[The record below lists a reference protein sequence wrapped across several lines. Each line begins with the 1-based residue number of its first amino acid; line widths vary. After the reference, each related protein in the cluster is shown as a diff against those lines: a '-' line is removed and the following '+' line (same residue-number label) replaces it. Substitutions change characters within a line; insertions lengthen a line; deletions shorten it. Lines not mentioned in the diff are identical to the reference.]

1 MLISDRR
8 LSAIYREEWIRER
21 AGLSYLFVVFVYSC
35 LTFDPFEQIAIY
47 PGPGRTG
54 FKAIPRSKAVLYR
67 TTDIGAT
74 FFSRGTGD
82 AVL

>member
-21 AGLSYLFVVFVYSC
+21 AGLFYLFVVFVILVSP
-35 LTFDPFEQIAIY
+35 LILLQIAIY

-74 FFSRGTGD
+74 FFDRGTGA

>member
-1 MLISDRR
+1 MFISDRC
-8 LSAIYREEWIRER
+8 LSLIYGKEWIRER
-21 AGLSYLFVVFVYSC
+21 AGLFYLFVVFVILVSP
-35 LTFDPFEQIAIY
+35 LTRSQIAIY

-74 FFSRGTGD
+74 FFDRGTGT